1 MINSIKF
8 KSAITA
14 LYILGLIGVA
24 NADGRSNA
32 NDSFVTDPNGSGEID
47 LGETIHLDS
56 KGYPKLES
64 FQTIYDEMDYQGA
77 VSAYLQAI
85 PQMALFGSLKTNHF
99 YGATGNTDT
108 LVMHKDPAVNGM
120 LTPNKVVFYG
130 VNIANLAESG
140 PMVYEYPA
148 GATAGL
154 IMDMQMRFR
163 ADLGLTSLYTGRQ
176 VVKYLVLTE
185 DQDLP
190 DESINQE
197 KHEYVVVRVKTN
209 QVFFGYRVLDPVNS
223 PGLERELKIYP
234 YSERDE
240 PKPNK
245 FFQAKKSDDT
255 YFMTQPIGMAYWE
268 RLHEYIQIERVNE
281 ADRFMMAR
289 LKAVGIEIG
298 KDFNPTPRQI
308 KILKKAAMV
317 GEKMAMISSFAARSQ
332 AAKYRDDSKWV
343 HPLTLNPSH
352 RDGPIYQ
359 LEQRVDWA
367 FEAYGVSTAM
377 QAGIPGKGSTYLAA
391 YRDKEGQWLDGEK
404 EYVFHIAPDAPA
416 ARFWDLSV
424 YRMETRGLLPFK
436 EGSINAINTFTEN
449 LKKNADGSIDIYFGP
464 GKAQEGYEN
473 NFINT
478 IEGMRWFCYF
488 RLYGPTTTYF
498 DRSWKMYDIQK
509 INHNQKGKH

>member
-1 MINSIKF
+1 MKFSIKF
-8 KSAITA
+8 KSVITA
-14 LYILGLIGVA
+14 LSLCSLMGTVHA
-24 NADGRSNA
+24 SVPSNA
-32 NDSFVTDPNGSGEID
+32 NDSFVTKPAGSKEID
-47 LGETIHLDS
+47 LGATIEVDA

-77 VSAYLQAI
+77 VSAYLQAV
-85 PQMALFGSLKTNHF
+85 PQMALFGSMKTNHY
-99 YGATGNTDT
+99 YGATGNTDI
-108 LVMHKDPAVNGM
+108 LLMHKDPAVDGM
-120 LTPNKVVFYG
+120 LTPNKVVIY
-130 VNIANLAESG
+130 VLNYADLAETG

-163 ADLGLTSLYTGRQ
+163 ADLGLTSLYGGQRM
-176 VVKYLVLTE
+176 VKYLVLTE
-185 DQDLP
+185 NQQIP
-190 DESINQE
+190 DESINKD
-197 KHEYVVVRVKTN
+197 KHEYVVVRMKTDYL
-209 QVFFGYRVLDPVNS
+209 FFGYRVLNPAKS
-223 PGLERELKIYP
+223 PGLEKALKIYP
-234 YSERDE
+234 YSERNK

-245 FFQAKKSDDT
+245 FFQAKKRDKT

-268 RLHEYIQIERVNE
+268 RLHEYIQLERVNE

-289 LKAVGIEIG
+289 LKAVGIEKG

-308 KILKKAAMV
+308 KILKKAALV
-317 GEKMAMISSFAARSQ
+317 GEKMAMVSSFASRTQ
-332 AAKYRDDSKWV
+332 AAKYRDDSNWV

-352 RDGPIYQ
+352 ENGPVYQ
-359 LEQRVDWA
+359 MEQRVDWA

-391 YRDKEGQWLDGEK
+391 YRDDNGRWFDGEND
-404 EYVFHIAPDAPA
+404 YVFHIAPDAPA

-436 EGSINAINTFTEN
+436 EGNISAINTFTEN

-464 GKAQEGYEN
+464 GKAPKGYEN

-478 IEGMRWFCYF
+478 IKGMRWFCYF
-488 RLYGPTTTYF
+488 RLYGPTDTYF
-498 DRSWKMYDIQK
+498 DRSWKMYDIKASQ
-509 INHNQKGKH
+509 